1 MNMRNIETFLSVA
14 DSGSFTAAAR
24 RLDKTQSAISQGVRQ
39 LEDELGVVLI
49 NRTGRQIT
57 LTPAG
62 DLLRGKAN
70 QLVEDMKAMTSM
82 VREHSLTKMAH
93 LRIGMVDS
101 FTTVLGTALIQRML
115 NEAQNLS
122 MWSDVTPRL
131 GAALLERR
139 ADIIIANDP
148 FLDHGQ
154 INRHELLREP
164 FVLLLP
170 AEAPWA
176 QDKPD
181 LAALARVYPMI
192 RYGGVSAAATQIEAQ
207 CHRLGIALLRRVT
220 VDASSKLIAAVAA
233 GIGWGIGTPMWL
245 MRTPDF
251 KHKVQ
256 VLPLPGETCYRH
268 LYLLSRRGEHD
279 ELALRLAET
288 STASLR
294 ALVDGELCQLLPSLH
309 SLITLP
315 MVTASDAG
323 DSLEPLGRRV
333 SNQFA

>member
-1 MNMRNIETFLSVA
+1 MNMHNIQTFLAVA

-24 RLDKTQSAISQGVRQ
+24 RLGKTQSAISQGVRQ

-62 DLLRGKAN
+62 DLLRGKAK

-115 NEAQNLS
+115 SEAQNLS
-122 MWSDVTPRL
+122 MWSDVTPLL
-131 GAALLERR
+131 GKALLERR

-148 FLDHGQ
+148 FLEHDQ

-181 LAALARVYPMI
+181 LAALARVHPMI

-207 CHRLGIALLRRVT
+207 CHRLGITSLRRVT
-220 VDASSKLIAAVAA
+220 VDSSSKLVAAVAA

-251 KHKVQ
+251 RHRVQ
-256 VLPLPGETCYRH
+256 VLPLPGETCNRH
-268 LYLLSRRGEHD
+268 LYLLSLRGEHD

-294 ALVDGELCQLLPSLH
+294 ALVNGELCQLLPSLH
-309 SLITLP
+309 SLMTLP
-315 MVTASDAG
+315 MLAASGAG

>member
-1 MNMRNIETFLSVA
+1 MNMHNIETFLAVA

-24 RLDKTQSAISQGVRQ
+24 RLNKTQSAISQGVRQ

-62 DLLRGKAN
+62 DLLRGKAS

-82 VREHSLTKMAH
+82 VRGHSLTKIAQ

-101 FTTVLGTALIQRML
+101 FTTVLGAALIHCML
-115 NEAQNLS
+115 NEAQNVS
-122 MWSDVTPRL
+122 IWSDVTPRL
-131 GAALLERR
+131 GEALLGRH
-139 ADIIIANDP
+139 ADIVMTNDP

-170 AEAPWA
+170 AEAAWA
-176 QDKPD
+176 QGQPD
-181 LAALARVYPMI
+181 LAALARIHPMI

-207 CHRLGIALLRRVT
+207 CHRLGIASLRRIT
-220 VDASSKLIAAVAA
+220 VDASSKLVAAVAA
-233 GIGWGIGTPMWL
+233 GVGWGIGTPMWL

-251 KHKVQ
+251 KHRVQ

-268 LYLLSRRGEHD
+268 LYQLSRRGEHD
-279 ELALRLAET
+279 ELALRLAKI

-294 ALVDGELCQLLPSLH
+294 ELVDGELRQLLPTLH

-315 MVTASDAG
+315 MLVAADAG
-323 DSLEPLGRRV
+323 NSLESLGRRV